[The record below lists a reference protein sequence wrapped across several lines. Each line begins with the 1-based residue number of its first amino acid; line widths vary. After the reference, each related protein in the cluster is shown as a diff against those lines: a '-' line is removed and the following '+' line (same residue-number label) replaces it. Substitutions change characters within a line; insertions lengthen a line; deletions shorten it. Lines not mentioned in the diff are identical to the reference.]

1 MKRIMSLFLTAVLAV
16 GLLFPGVVLAVN
28 DDLDNPDDGLISQ
41 NEAYD
46 DLLSD
51 PPADTPEI
59 TGTSYILFDAESRT
73 VLLGKNIDTQMQ
85 PAAITKL
92 MTVLLALENLDLDDT
107 ITVTQPMY
115 IGIPENYY
123 TL

>member
-1 MKRIMSLFLTAVLAV
+1 MKRILSFILTMIITAAC
-16 GLLFPGVVLAVN
+16 LFPGAVLAVN

-59 TGTSYILFDAESRT
+59 IGTSYILYPKDVMEKDGVWHLPLYMAMF
-73 VLLGKNIDTQMQ
+73 L
-85 PAAITKL
+85 
-92 MTVLLALENLDLDDT
+92 
-107 ITVTQPMY
+107 
-115 IGIPENYY
+115 
-123 TL
+123 